1 MGRLAQARDQCGYTR
16 FAMPASATHTPLF
29 VACDFDGTITL
40 RDTLDLVVNRWA
52 PGVWETIEGRLRDGQ
67 VTLLEA
73 MDEEFQHV
81 HAAEDEVIAYVVAE
95 AGIRPGF
102 GEFVRWL
109 SDRGDR
115 LIVVSAGF
123 RVLIDPI
130 LRKAGLGDLHVHA
143 GDALFSPAGTIL
155 SYPPSSQECVSGCG
169 HCKSET
175 IAAHGPFAGPVVY
188 LGDGYSDRCAAREAD
203 VVFARGGLAEY
214 LDVEGVPYHPFEDFF
229 EVRRL
234 LADEY
239 PA

>member
-1 MGRLAQARDQCGYTR
+1 
-16 FAMPASATHTPLF
+16 MPTLSAHAPLF

-40 RDTLDLVVNRWA
+40 RDTLDLVVNHWA

-73 MDEEFQHV
+73 MDEEFHQV
-81 HAAEDEVIAYVVAE
+81 RATEDEVIAYVVAH

-102 GEFVRWL
+102 AELVEWL
-109 SDRGDR
+109 ARRGDR

-130 LRKAGLGDLHVHA
+130 LRSAGLGDLHVHA

-169 HCKSET
+169 HCKRET

-188 LGDGYSDRCAAREAD
+188 LGDGYSDRCAAQDAD
-203 VVFARGGLAEY
+203 VVFARRGLAEY
-214 LDVEGVPYHPFEDFF
+214 LDQQGVAYYPFEDFF
-229 EVRRL
+229 DVRRVL
-234 LADEY
+234 EEL
-239 PA
+239 